1 MAQSFGTALRE
12 KRRARGMSQRELA
25 QQAGLDFSYIS
36 KLENDRLPPPSGDT
50 VLTLCR
56 ILTAEPEELLALTGK
71 IPSAIQEKLS
81 ASPAAQ
87 GFLRAA
93 ERLDLSE
100 EEWQELTKTI
110 HRLRNPSP

>member
-1 MAQSFGTALRE
+1 MPRTFGTALRE

-50 VLTLCR
+50 VITLCR
-56 ILTAEPEELLALTGK
+56 ILGVEPEELLALTRK

-81 ASPAAQ
+81 ASQAAQ
-87 GFLRAA
+87 GFLRTA

-110 HRLRNPSP
+110 HRLRNSPA